1 MADALLVTG
10 FGAVFLLVGFAILA
24 KHSEMYRIFSNAAA
38 LIGAEMLLGEGVAE
52 LIDKYEGAAN
62 WVMLPVGAM
71 VAVWAGLAFK
81 WGALTTRFVT
91 GAIALMGLM
100 IHLAGLAILLLVYNV
115 SGPLVGLTYLCA
127 AALLGL
133 AGVFTDL
140 RIVTVAAI
148 VPFAQALDTG
158 TFYFHTA

>member
-1 MADALLVTG
+1 
-10 FGAVFLLVGFAILA
+10 
-24 KHSEMYRIFSNAAA
+24 
-38 LIGAEMLLGEGVAE
+38 
-52 LIDKYEGAAN
+52 
-62 WVMLPVGAM
+62 MLPVGAM

-115 SGPLVGLTYLCA
+115 SGPLIGLSYLYA

-133 AGVFTDL
+133 AGVFADL

-158 TFYFHTA
+158 TFCFHTA